1 MSRLVLERKVTML
14 SKELAT
20 QKAETYL
27 IIVENLIVV
36 MNLIIVTADLVM
48 VSGSAG
54 IMGWRGLKIWRIMM
68 RAK

>member
-20 QKAETYL
+20 QEAKTYL
-27 IIVENLIVV
+27 IKVATSIIVMNLIVV
-36 MNLIIVTADLVM
+36 TVLVM
-48 VSGSAG
+48 GSELAG
-54 IMGWRGLKIWRIMM
+54 IMAWRGLKRWRIMM

>member
-20 QKAETYL
+20 QEAKTYL
-27 IIVENLIVV
+27 IKVANLIIV
-36 MNLIIVTADLVM
+36 MNLIIVTDLVM
-48 VSGSAG
+48 GSELAG
-54 IMGWRGLKIWRIMM
+54 IMAWRGLKSWRIMM

>member
-36 MNLIIVTADLVM
+36 MNLIIVTDLVM

>member
-20 QKAETYL
+20 QEAETYL
-27 IIVENLIVV
+27 IKVANLIVV
-36 MNLIIVTADLVM
+36 MNLIIVTDLVM
-48 VSGSAG
+48 VSESAG
-54 IMGWRGLKIWRIMM
+54 IMGWRGLKSWRIMM

>member
-20 QKAETYL
+20 QEAETYL
-27 IIVENLIVV
+27 IKVANLIVV
-36 MNLIIVTADLVM
+36 MNLIIVTDLVM
-48 VSGSAG
+48 VSESAG
-54 IMGWRGLKIWRIMM
+54 IIGWRGLKSWGIMI